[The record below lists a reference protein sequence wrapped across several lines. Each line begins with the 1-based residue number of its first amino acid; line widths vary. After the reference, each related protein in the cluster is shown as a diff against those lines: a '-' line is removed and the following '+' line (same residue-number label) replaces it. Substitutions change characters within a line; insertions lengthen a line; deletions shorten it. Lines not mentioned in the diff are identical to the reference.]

1 MSQVLVYY
9 VHPGH
14 KHSRANRQM
23 LAEAQST
30 AGINVVD
37 LYAEYPRFEI
47 DIEREQ
53 GRLLDH
59 DTIVFQFPMFWY
71 STPSLLK
78 EWQDLVLEHDFAYG
92 SNGER
97 LKGKQMLLAITAAGA
112 SSDYQKDG
120 FQRYDIRTFL
130 TPLEQTARLCQMNFL
145 PPYLLF
151 SSLHATTDG
160 RIEQHAIGY
169 RRLLE
174 ALRDDRFDHS
184 AVREM
189 PYFCNDRLPIAGGA

>member
-9 VHPGH
+9 AHPGH
-14 KHSRANRQM
+14 KHSRANRVM
-23 LAEAQST
+23 LAEAQSI
-30 AGINVVD
+30 ADIDVVD
-37 LYAEYPRFEI
+37 LYADYPRFEI
-47 DIEREQ
+47 DVEREQ
-53 GRLLDH
+53 TRLLEH

-71 STPSLLK
+71 STPSLIK

-92 SNGER
+92 SKGER
-97 LKGKQMLLAITAAGA
+97 LKGKQMLLAVTAAGA
-112 SSDYQKDG
+112 AGDYQSDG

-130 TPLEQTARLCQMNFL
+130 TPLEQTARLCQMTFL

-151 SSLHATTDG
+151 SSLHAATDG

-169 RRLLE
+169 RRVLK

-184 AVREM
+184 AVSGV
-189 PYFCNDRLPIAGGA
+189 PFFCCDGLPIVGGA